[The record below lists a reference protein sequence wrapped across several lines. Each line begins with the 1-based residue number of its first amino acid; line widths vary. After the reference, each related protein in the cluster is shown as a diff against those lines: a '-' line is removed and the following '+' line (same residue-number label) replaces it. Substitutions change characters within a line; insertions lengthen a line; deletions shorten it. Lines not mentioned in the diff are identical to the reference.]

1 MSFAI
6 QVAALSLYTGSC
18 GECAHDVWKSCSDV
32 ESEFLPGKWFFE
44 HTENGTF
51 EITKGADDALLYKG
65 STGTW
70 SRDHP
75 DEGHGNLEGELKKV
89 DSLQWRVNLSNRS
102 HLTLSA
108 SKDGMDVKHRSHQ
121 LTTPISTPQGVL

>member
-1 MSFAI
+1 MAFMLTWIATQQVVPSVDLSLGSVYSQIAHPGEHRGAYKVSFAI
-6 QVAALSLYTGSC
+6 QIAALSLYTGSC

-51 EITKGADDALLYKG
+51 EITKGADDVLLYKG
-65 STGTW
+65 STDTW

-75 DEGHGNLEGELKKV
+75 DEGHGNLEGELKK
-89 DSLQWRVNLSNRS
+89 S
-102 HLTLSA
+102 
-108 SKDGMDVKHRSHQ
+108 
-121 LTTPISTPQGVL
+121 